1 MSPTHIEYH
10 TRSSVSLWASLTPT
24 LSLPFLGNDSASI
37 FAPELLPCGQIP
49 IPVISKST
57 PYVAS
62 LSLLMQLVMLATA
75 LLIGHAL
82 RRFKILIVHEAGAAL
97 GLGVLVGLLVNF
109 LQHASEFR

>member
-1 MSPTHIEYH
+1 MET
-10 TRSSVSLWASLTPT
+10 ASLQSGFGNDST
-24 LSLPFLGNDSASI
+24 LSLPFLGNESSI
-37 FAPELLPCGQIP
+37 FAPELLPCGHIP